1 MVGLPLELH
10 FGNCAETCS
19 EKLKAACKGDP
30 QKVVKPTTFCGSPL
44 HSAFNPFFSALW
56 IKKAPQ
62 FSHQITLVIELWD
75 LSAVSKKNYFLVL
88 LSHCCKFEISFWRF
102 ASFFWFTGRRPCTP
116 CGCAFLMI
124 SNPHFKY
131 DNQSFNYSTSEL
143 GEKSR
148 GFAGIFQ

>member
-1 MVGLPLELH
+1 MCKV
-10 FGNCAETCS
+10 T
-19 EKLKAACKGDP
+19 KAKAQARGFCLSHLTRRSL
-30 QKVVKPTTFCGSPL
+30 TTSF
-44 HSAFNPFFSALW
+44 HAL
-56 IKKAPQ
+56 KKAPQ
-62 FSHQITLVIELWD
+62 FSYQITLVIELWD
-75 LSAVSKKNYFLVL
+75 LSAFSKKNYFLVL

-131 DNQSFNYSTSEL
+131 DNQSFNYSTVEL

-148 GFAGIFQ
+148 GLPGFSSNGVARSSW